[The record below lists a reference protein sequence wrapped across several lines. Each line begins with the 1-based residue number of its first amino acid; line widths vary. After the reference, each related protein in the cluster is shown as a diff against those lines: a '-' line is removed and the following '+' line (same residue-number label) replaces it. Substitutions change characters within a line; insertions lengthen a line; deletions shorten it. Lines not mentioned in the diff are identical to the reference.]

1 MLEKRTEQDFLKKYI
16 WVPALALSL
25 ACSFGTPKSAL
36 AIPVLAN
43 GQGGVNCGLCHTA
56 VPHLNSYGRYV
67 LMTNFSRGLN
77 SHLQMM
83 QNRSLPVALE
93 VTANASNPRDPLL
106 PSVRSA
112 IVQFLSGGFI
122 GPKVSYFASVPLVT
136 GGFPASAVDQVWFA
150 HNGISHENG
159 SLQVGKFPT
168 PMFAPWTSQSLSLSG
183 YGLAGL
189 QVGLNNS
196 TIADNRWGASY
207 TQFGHLGLIGN
218 VSYVGGAGPIERA
231 FSSVGEGRAV
241 TGSVQYLSPE
251 SRWSGGI
258 AVLTGSYPLPS
269 GATDGYTRGAALASY
284 NGGRYELTAMG
295 IVGHDNNPNDGASQ
309 SASSRG
315 VSLETIYGP
324 RSWLHVDLRYE
335 HTDDGLGTSKVNYI
349 LASALSLRPNLILTV
364 ENRASVNERPVQN
377 YQLLWAGP
385 WYRNRFPR
393 GAMPVAFVPGT
404 VTPASSMPA
413 PKSTTP
419 MRMSGTPMPTSAT
432 PIPPSTIVDVRTV
445 ANGRSIYFT
454 GTDVDGV
461 QITTATP
468 DRFYQS
474 CAVCHGPNGAG
485 GVRLADGS
493 VSAKLGSNA
502 QMLDQMAPMKGK
514 VKPWTVALFERAI
527 SAGVDQNGDQLSP
540 VMPRWKMS
548 ERDLHD
554 IAVYIST
561 QIP

>member
-1 MLEKRTEQDFLKKYI
+1 MSSHSHKKIVLKHFHWI
-16 WVPALALSL
+16 SALSTVMLL
-25 ACSFGTPKSAL
+25 AGSLGTPKSAL

-43 GQGGVNCGLCHTA
+43 GQGGVNCGLCHSA

-77 SHLQMM
+77 KHLQMM

-93 VTANASNPRDPLL
+93 ITANVSNPPDPLL
-106 PSVRSA
+106 PGVHSA

-122 GPKVSYFASVPLVT
+122 GPKVSYFASVPVVS

-150 HNGISHENG
+150 YNGFSHENG
-159 SLQVGKFPT
+159 SLQIGKFPT
-168 PMFAPWTSQSLSLSG
+168 PIFAPWTSQSLSLSG

-218 VSYVGGAGPIERA
+218 LSYVRGAGPIEHA
-231 FSSVGEGRAV
+231 FSSLGEGTAV
-241 TGSVQYLSPE
+241 TGSIQYLSPE

-258 AVLTGSYPLPS
+258 AGQSGSYPLPS
-269 GATDGYTRGAALASY
+269 GAADSYTRATALASY

-295 IVGHDNNPNDGASQ
+295 IVGHDNNPNDGASP
-309 SASSRG
+309 SANSRG
-315 VSLETIYGP
+315 VSLETIYGL
-324 RSWLHVDLRYE
+324 RSWVHLDLRYE
-335 HTDDGLGTSKVNYI
+335 HTDDGLGTSTVNYI
-349 LASALSLRPNLILTV
+349 VASAFSIRPTIILTV
-364 ENRASVNERPVQN
+364 ENRASVGNRPVQN

-385 WYRNRFPR
+385 WFRNRFAP
-393 GAMPVAFVPGT
+393 GAVP
-404 VTPASSMPA
+404 PAMAPA
-413 PKSTTP
+413 TP
-419 MRMSGTPMPTSAT
+419 MPSTAMAKSATPMPTS
-432 PIPPSTIVDVRTV
+432 TIIDPGAI

-454 GTDVDGV
+454 GTDLNGV

-468 DRFYQS
+468 ARFYQS
-474 CAVCHGPNGAG
+474 CAVCHSPDGAG
-485 GVRLADGS
+485 GVLLADGS
-493 VSAKLGSNA
+493 ISAKLGSDA
-502 QMLDQMAPMKGK
+502 HMLDQMGSSMNGK
-514 VKPWTVALFERAI
+514 MKPWTLALFERAI
-527 SAGVDQNGDQLSP
+527 SIGVDQNGDQLSP

-561 QIP
+561 QIH